1 METLSTA
8 TALGFLR
15 HQLAQWP
22 MAAANFKALSR
33 VETRTMECRGRNFA
47 VQHNPARIASTGAKV
62 ADGKAGPRPCFLCK
76 ANRPAEQLSFGL
88 DHGYEL
94 LVNPFPIFP
103 VHFTIPA
110 LDHTPQQL
118 IACGRAGRM
127 AHMAEFAMNL
137 PGLALFY
144 NGARCGASAPDHFHF
159 QAVEASRMPL
169 LDWATDGRQLPFN
182 VINFSAT
189 TPPEAEAKL
198 LEAIAPLPRRSGGD
212 EPGINVICRADGIS
226 GDVQICVIPRK
237 AHRPDFF
244 GSAEGQI
251 LVSPASVDLA
261 GTIILPRPE
270 DFHTAFT
277 PERLEALLAQTV
289 FPPCANI

>member
-8 TALGFLR
+8 AALGFLR
-15 HQLAQWP
+15 RQLAQWP

-88 DHGYEL
+88 GHSYEL

-103 VHFTIPA
+103 VHFTIPT
-110 LDHTPQQL
+110 LDHTAQQL
-118 IACGRAGRM
+118 ISCGRAERM

-182 VINFSAT
+182 VIYFSAT
-189 TPPEAEAKL
+189 TPP
-198 LEAIAPLPRRSGGD
+198 RSRG
-212 EPGINVICRADGIS
+212 
-226 GDVQICVIPRK
+226 K
-237 AHRPDFF
+237 A
-244 GSAEGQI
+244 A
-251 LVSPASVDLA
+251 
-261 GTIILPRPE
+261 
-270 DFHTAFT
+270 
-277 PERLEALLAQTV
+277 
-289 FPPCANI
+289 

>member
-8 TALGFLR
+8 AALGFLSR
-15 HQLAQWP
+15 QLSEWP
-22 MAAANFKALSR
+22 MAAANFEALSR
-33 VETRTMECRGRNFA
+33 VETRSMECRGRRFA

-110 LDHTPQQL
+110 LAHTPQRL
-118 IACGRAGRM
+118 IASCHADRM
-127 AHMAEFAMNL
+127 THMAEFAMNL

-144 NGARCGASAPDHFHF
+144 NGARCGASAPDHLHF

-169 LDWATDGRQLPFN
+169 LDWATDGKQLPFN
-182 VINFSAT
+182 IINFSAT
-189 TPPEAEAKL
+189 TPAEAEAKL
-198 LEAIAPLPRRSGGD
+198 LEATASLPRRTDGE
-212 EPGINVICRADGIS
+212 EPDMNVVCRADALS
-226 GDVQICVIPRK
+226 GGVQICVIPRK

-277 PERLEALLAQTV
+277 PERLEALLAQTT
-289 FPPCANI
+289 FPHPADV

>member
-88 DHGYEL
+88 DHSYEL

-198 LEAIAPLPRRSGGD
+198 LEAIAPMPRRSGGE
-212 EPGINVICRADGIS
+212 EPDINVICRADGIS
-226 GDVQICVIPRK
+226 GGVQIYVIPRK

-270 DFHTAFT
+270 DFHAAFT

>member
-8 TALGFLR
+8 AALGFLR

-22 MAAANFKALSR
+22 MAAANFEALR
-33 VETRTMECRGRNFA
+33 HVETRTMECRGRNFA

-62 ADGKAGPRPCFLCK
+62 ADGNAGPRPCFLCK

-118 IACGRAGRM
+118 MACGRAERM

-144 NGARCGASAPDHFHF
+144 NGARCGASAPDHIHF

-169 LDWATDGRQLPFN
+169 LDWATDGRQLPFK
-182 VINFSAT
+182 VINISAT
-189 TPPEAEAKL
+189 AAEAEAKL
-198 LEAIAPLPRRSGGD
+198 LEATASMPRRTGGE
-212 EPGINVICRADGIS
+212 EPDINVICRADGIS
-226 GDVQICVIPRK
+226 GGVQICVIPRK

-270 DFHTAFT
+270 DFHAAFT

>member
-8 TALGFLR
+8 AALGFLR
-15 HQLAQWP
+15 RQLAQWP
-22 MAAANFKALSR
+22 MAAANFEALKR
-33 VETRTMECRGRNFA
+33 VETRTMERRGRNFA

-88 DHGYEL
+88 DHSYEL

-159 QAVEASRMPL
+159 QAVEALRMPL
-169 LDWATDGRQLPFN
+169 LDWATDCRQLPFN

-198 LEAIAPLPRRSGGD
+198 LEAIAPLPRRTGGD
-212 EPGINVICRADGIS
+212 EPDINVICRADGIS
-226 GDVQICVIPRK
+226 GGVQICVIPRK

>member
-8 TALGFLR
+8 AALGFLR

-22 MAAANFKALSR
+22 MAAANFEALRR
-33 VETRTMECRGRNFA
+33 VETRTMEYRGRNFA

-62 ADGKAGPRPCFLCK
+62 ADGNAGPRPCFLCK

-118 IACGRAGRM
+118 IACGRAERM

-169 LDWATDGRQLPFN
+169 LDWATDGRQLPFI
-182 VINFSAT
+182 VITFSAA
-189 TPPEAEAKL
+189 TPAETEAKL
-198 LEAIAPLPRRSGGD
+198 LEATASLPRRTGGE
-212 EPGINVICRADGIS
+212 EPDINVICRADRIS
-226 GDVQICVIPRK
+226 GGVQICVIPRK

>member
-8 TALGFLR
+8 AALGFLR

-33 VETRTMECRGRNFA
+33 VETRTMECRGRSFA

-76 ANRPAEQLSFGL
+76 ANRPAEQLSFGP

-118 IACGRAGRM
+118 ISCERAERM

-159 QAVEASRMPL
+159 QAVEALRMPL

-198 LEAIAPLPRRSGGD
+198 LEAIAPLPRRTGGD
-212 EPGINVICRADGIS
+212 EPDINVICRADGIS
-226 GDVQICVIPRK
+226 GGVQICVIPRK

>member
-8 TALGFLR
+8 AALGFLR

-22 MAAANFKALSR
+22 MAAANFEALRR
-33 VETRTMECRGRNFA
+33 VETRTMEYRGRNFA

-62 ADGKAGPRPCFLCK
+62 ADGNAGPRPCLLCK

-103 VHFTIPA
+103 VHFTIPT

-118 IACGRAGRM
+118 IACGRAERM

-198 LEAIAPLPRRSGGD
+198 LEAIAPLPRRTGGD
-212 EPGINVICRADGIS
+212 EPDINVICRADGIS
-226 GDVQICVIPRK
+226 GGVQICVIPRK

-270 DFHTAFT
+270 DFHAAFT

>member
-8 TALGFLR
+8 AALGLLR

-22 MAAANFKALSR
+22 MAAANFEALRR
-33 VETRTMECRGRNFA
+33 VETRTMEYRGRNFA

-62 ADGKAGPRPCFLCK
+62 ADGNAGPRPCFLCK

-118 IACGRAGRM
+118 IACGRAERM
-127 AHMAEFAMNL
+127 THMAEFAMNL

-169 LDWATDGRQLPFN
+169 LDWATDGRQLPFK
-182 VINFSAT
+182 VINFSAA
-189 TPPEAEAKL
+189 TPAEAEAKL
-198 LEAIAPLPRRSGGD
+198 LEATASLPRRTGGE
-212 EPGINVICRADGIS
+212 EPDINVICRADRIS
-226 GDVQICVIPRK
+226 RGAQICVIPRK

>member
-8 TALGFLR
+8 AALGFLR
-15 HQLAQWP
+15 RQLAQWP
-22 MAAANFKALSR
+22 MAA
-33 VETRTMECRGRNFA
+33 
-47 VQHNPARIASTGAKV
+47 GAKV

-76 ANRPAEQLSFGL
+76 ANRPAEQLSFWL

-118 IACGRAGRM
+118 ISCGRAERM

-169 LDWATDGRQLPFN
+169 LDWATDGRQLPFK

-189 TPPEAEAKL
+189 AAEAEAKL
-198 LEAIAPLPRRSGGD
+198 LEAIAPLPRRTGGD
-212 EPGINVICRADGIS
+212 EPDINVICR
-226 GDVQICVIPRK
+226 
-237 AHRPDFF
+237 
-244 GSAEGQI
+244 AEGQI

>member
-8 TALGFLR
+8 AALGFLR
-15 HQLAQWP
+15 RQLAQWP
-22 MAAANFKALSR
+22 MAAANFEALKR
-33 VETRTMECRGRNFA
+33 VETRTMECRGRNFT

-62 ADGKAGPRPCFLCK
+62 ADGNAGPRPCFLCK

-88 DHGYEL
+88 DHSYEL

-159 QAVEASRMPL
+159 QAVEASRMPM

-182 VINFSAT
+182 VINLSAT

-198 LEAIAPLPRRSGGD
+198 LEAIAPLPRRTGGD
-212 EPGINVICRADGIS
+212 EPDINVICRADGIS
-226 GDVQICVIPRK
+226 GGVQICVIPRK

-270 DFHTAFT
+270 DFHTALT

>member
-8 TALGFLR
+8 AALGFLR
-15 HQLAQWP
+15 RQLAQWP
-22 MAAANFKALSR
+22 MAAANFEALSR

-88 DHGYEL
+88 DHSYEL

-118 IACGRAGRM
+118 ISCGRAERM

-159 QAVEASRMPL
+159 QAVEAPRMPQ
-169 LDWATDGRQLPFN
+169 LDRATDGRQLPFN
-182 VINFSAT
+182 VIYFSAT

-198 LEAIAPLPRRSGGD
+198 LEAIAPLPRRTGGD
-212 EPGINVICRADGIS
+212 EPDINVICRADGIS
-226 GDVQICVIPRK
+226 GGVQICVIPRK

>member
-8 TALGFLR
+8 AALGFLR

-22 MAAANFKALSR
+22 MAAANFEALRR
-33 VETRTMECRGRNFA
+33 VETRTMEYRGRNFA

-62 ADGKAGPRPCFLCK
+62 ADGNAGPRPCFLCK

-118 IACGRAGRM
+118 IACGRAERM

-159 QAVEASRMPL
+159 QALEASQMPL
-169 LDWATDGRQLPFN
+169 LDWATDGRQLPFK
-182 VINFSAT
+182 VINFSAA
-189 TPPEAEAKL
+189 TPAETEAKL
-198 LEAIAPLPRRSGGD
+198 LEATASLPRRTGGE
-212 EPGINVICRADGIS
+212 EPDINVICRADRIS
-226 GDVQICVIPRK
+226 GGVQICVIPRK

>member
-8 TALGFLR
+8 AALGFLR
-15 HQLAQWP
+15 LQLAQWP
-22 MAAANFKALSR
+22 LAAANFEALKR

-47 VQHNPARIASTGAKV
+47 VQHNPARIVSTGAKV

-76 ANRPAEQLSFGL
+76 ANRPTEQLSFGL
-88 DHGYEL
+88 DHSYEL

-118 IACGRAGRM
+118 IACGRAERM

-182 VINFSAT
+182 VINFSVT

-198 LEAIAPLPRRSGGD
+198 LEATASMPRRTGGE
-212 EPGINVICRADGIS
+212 EPDINVICRADRIS
-226 GDVQICVIPRK
+226 GGVQICVIPRK

-277 PERLEALLAQTV
+277 PERLEALLAQTI

>member
-1 METLSTA
+1 M
-8 TALGFLR
+8 
-15 HQLAQWP
+15 
-22 MAAANFKALSR
+22 
-33 VETRTMECRGRNFA
+33 
-47 VQHNPARIASTGAKV
+47 
-62 ADGKAGPRPCFLCK
+62 
-76 ANRPAEQLSFGL
+76 
-88 DHGYEL
+88 
-94 LVNPFPIFP
+94 
-103 VHFTIPA
+103 HFTIPA

-118 IACGRAGRM
+118 ISCGRAERM

-169 LDWATDGRQLPFN
+169 LDWATDGRQLPFK

-189 TPPEAEAKL
+189 AAEAEAKL
-198 LEAIAPLPRRSGGD
+198 LEAIAPLPRRTGGD
-212 EPGINVICRADGIS
+212 EPDINVICRADGIS
-226 GDVQICVIPRK
+226 GGVQICVIPRK

>member
-1 METLSTA
+1 M
-8 TALGFLR
+8 
-15 HQLAQWP
+15 
-22 MAAANFKALSR
+22 
-33 VETRTMECRGRNFA
+33 
-47 VQHNPARIASTGAKV
+47 QHNPARIASTGAKV

-76 ANRPAEQLSFGL
+76 ANRPGEQLSFGL
-88 DHGYEL
+88 DHSYEL

-118 IACGRAGRM
+118 ISCGRAKRM
-127 AHMAEFAMNL
+127 VHMAEFAMNL

-198 LEAIAPLPRRSGGD
+198 LEAIAPLPRRTGGD
-212 EPGINVICRADGIS
+212 EPDINVICRADGIS
-226 GDVQICVIPRK
+226 GGVQICVIPRK

-270 DFHTAFT
+270 DFHTSFT

>member
-88 DHGYEL
+88 DHSYEL

-103 VHFTIPA
+103 VHFTIPT
-110 LDHTPQQL
+110 LDHTAQQL
-118 IACGRAGRM
+118 ISCGRAERM

-182 VINFSAT
+182 VIYFSAT

-198 LEAIAPLPRRSGGD
+198 LEAIAPLPRRTGGD
-212 EPGINVICRADGIS
+212 EPDINVICRADGIS
-226 GDVQICVIPRK
+226 GGVQICVIPRK

-270 DFHTAFT
+270 DFHTSFT

>member
-8 TALGFLR
+8 AALGFLR
-15 HQLAQWP
+15 RQLAQWP
-22 MAAANFKALSR
+22 MAAANFEALSR

-76 ANRPAEQLSFGL
+76 ANRPGEQLTFPL

-110 LDHTPQQL
+110 LDHTSQQL
-118 IACGRAGRM
+118 ISCGRTERM
-127 AHMAEFAMNL
+127 AHMAEFAMKL

-189 TPPEAEAKL
+189 TPAEAEAKL
-198 LEAIAPLPRRSGGD
+198 LETTVSLPRRADGE
-212 EPGINVICRADGIS
+212 EPDINVICRADGIS
-226 GDVQICVIPRK
+226 GGVQICVIPRK

-277 PERLEALLAQTV
+277 SERLEALLAQTV

>member
-8 TALGFLR
+8 AALGFLR
-15 HQLAQWP
+15 RQLAQWP
-22 MAAANFKALSR
+22 MAAANFEALKR
-33 VETRTMECRGRNFA
+33 VETRTMERRGRNFA

-88 DHGYEL
+88 DHSYEL

-103 VHFTIPA
+103 VHFTIPT
-110 LDHTPQQL
+110 LDHTAQQL
-118 IACGRAGRM
+118 ISCGRAERM

-182 VINFSAT
+182 VIYFSAT

-198 LEAIAPLPRRSGGD
+198 LEAIAPLPRRTGGD
-212 EPGINVICRADGIS
+212 EPDINVICRADGIS
-226 GDVQICVIPRK
+226 GGVQICVIPRK

>member
-8 TALGFLR
+8 AALGFLR

-22 MAAANFKALSR
+22 MAAANFEALRR
-33 VETRTMECRGRNFA
+33 VETRTMEYRGRNFA

-62 ADGKAGPRPCFLCK
+62 ADGNAGPRPCFLCK

-88 DHGYEL
+88 GHSYEL

-103 VHFTIPA
+103 VHFTIPT
-110 LDHTPQQL
+110 LDHTAQQL
-118 IACGRAGRM
+118 ISCGRAERM

-182 VINFSAT
+182 VIYFSAT

-198 LEAIAPLPRRSGGD
+198 LEAIAPLPRRTGGD
-212 EPGINVICRADGIS
+212 EPDINVICRADGIS
-226 GDVQICVIPRK
+226 GGVQICVIPRK

>member
-1 METLSTA
+1 MKTLSNA
-8 TALGFLR
+8 AALGFLR

-22 MAAANFKALSR
+22 MAAANFEALRR
-33 VETRTMECRGRNFA
+33 VETRTMEYRGRNFA
-47 VQHNPARIASTGAKV
+47 VQHNPTRIASTGAKV
-62 ADGKAGPRPCFLCK
+62 ADGNAGPRPCFLCK

-118 IACGRAGRM
+118 IACGRAERM

-169 LDWATDGRQLPFN
+169 LDWATDGRQLPFK
-182 VINFSAT
+182 VINFSAA
-189 TPPEAEAKL
+189 TPAETEANL
-198 LEAIAPLPRRSGGD
+198 LEATASLPRRTGGE
-212 EPGINVICRADGIS
+212 EPDINVICRADRIS
-226 GDVQICVIPRK
+226 GGVQIYVIPRK

-251 LVSPASVDLA
+251 IVSPASVDLA

>member
-8 TALGFLR
+8 AALGFLR

-22 MAAANFKALSR
+22 MAAANFEALKR

-76 ANRPAEQLSFGL
+76 ANRPAEQLSFWL

-118 IACGRAGRM
+118 ISCGRAERM

-144 NGARCGASAPDHFHF
+144 NGARCGASAPDHIHF

-169 LDWATDGRQLPFN
+169 LDWATDGRQLPFK

-189 TPPEAEAKL
+189 AAEAEAKL
-198 LEAIAPLPRRSGGD
+198 LEAIAPLPRRTGGD
-212 EPGINVICRADGIS
+212 EPDINVICRADGIS
-226 GDVQICVIPRK
+226 GGVKICVIPRK